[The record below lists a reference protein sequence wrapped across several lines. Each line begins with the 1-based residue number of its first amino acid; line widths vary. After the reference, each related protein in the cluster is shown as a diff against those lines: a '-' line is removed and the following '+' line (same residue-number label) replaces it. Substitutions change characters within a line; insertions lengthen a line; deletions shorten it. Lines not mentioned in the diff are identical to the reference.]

1 MATGTTLITLN
12 DREPPGEGMLANY
25 VANRSVDRGGA
36 VAHENV
42 AANNKF
48 ILPTDHHHPCPPSL
62 STTLIFK
69 LKWDDFQGPGRCDF
83 EKHALA
89 NRM

>member
-12 DREPPGEGMLANY
+12 EREPPGEGMLANH
-25 VANRSVDRGGA
+25 VANRSVERRGA

-48 ILPTDHHHPCPPSL
+48 IIPTDPSSSTTRIAIVNVIIVIIAYRRHGHHH
-62 STTLIFK
+62 
-69 LKWDDFQGPGRCDF
+69 D
-83 EKHALA
+83 
-89 NRM
+89 